1 MTAGAAEPARCLGIT
16 GEAWAYGGPVTH
28 SANQSMSTASQ
39 IINDKVNFV
48 VQSASLSPTPVAGG
62 PAGVFTI
69 NAVLTKGGVAEVWAP
84 VKAVVKTLTN
94 GNTLLSATE
103 GNGSAGS
110 KQAVDA
116 GSDDASRPGTS
127 PSPSNSRLDWRPSKG
142 SVFSWILKVMFCLSR
157 RVIIALWSTTNKI
170 RTDVIVA

>member
-1 MTAGAAEPARCLGIT
+1 
-16 GEAWAYGGPVTH
+16 
-28 SANQSMSTASQ
+28 MSTASQ

-48 VQSASLSPTPVAGG
+48 VQSTSLSPNQVAGG

-69 NAVLTKGGVAEVWAP
+69 NAVLTKTSPAEVWAP

-116 GSDDASRPGTS
+116 GSDDALTW
-127 PSPSNSRLDWRPSKG
+127 NE
-142 SVFSWILKVMFCLSR
+142 SVTVQFKIGLATLKRFSFLVDIEGYVLSQP
-157 RVIIALWSTTNKI
+157 
-170 RTDVIVA
+170 